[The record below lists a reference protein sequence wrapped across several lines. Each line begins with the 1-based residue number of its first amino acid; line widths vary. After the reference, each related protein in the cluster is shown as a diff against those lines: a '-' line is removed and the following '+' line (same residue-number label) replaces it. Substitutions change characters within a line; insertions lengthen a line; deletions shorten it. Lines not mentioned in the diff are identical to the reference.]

1 MGLYERFIFPWIL
14 EQIEGPEITSLR
26 AQCVGG
32 ASGEVLEIG
41 LGTGKT
47 LPHYSPLVTSLTAI
61 EPNPGMKSILERRIA
76 ETSFPVDVHIVTG
89 ESLPFDDRRF
99 DSACVSLVLCSAQ
112 DPLQVVREIRR
123 VLKPGGTFHFFEHV
137 SSTDEG
143 IRRWQNRLNG
153 LQRWIGCGCHLNRP
167 TSETIESAGM
177 KIESLDRR
185 ISKEMPIA
193 PSLFPLI
200 VGTARKV

>member
-1 MGLYERFIFPWIL
+1 MGIYERFIFPWIL
-14 EQIEGPEITSLR
+14 EQLDGPEITALR
-26 AQCVGG
+26 AQCI
-32 ASGEVLEIG
+32 GEAAGDVLEIG

-47 LPHYSPLVTSLTAI
+47 LPHYSPKVISLTAV
-61 EPNPGMKSILERRIA
+61 EPNLGMKSRLDRRIA
-76 ETSFPVDVHIVTG
+76 EASFPVDVQIGTG
-89 ESLPFDDRRF
+89 ESLPFEDQRF
-99 DSACVSLVLCSAQ
+99 DSVCVSLVLCSAR

-137 SSTDEG
+137 ASTDEAT
-143 IRRWQNRLNG
+143 RRWQNRLNG
-153 LQRWIGCGCHLNRP
+153 IQRWIGCGCHLNRP
-167 TSETIESAGM
+167 TSETIVSAGM